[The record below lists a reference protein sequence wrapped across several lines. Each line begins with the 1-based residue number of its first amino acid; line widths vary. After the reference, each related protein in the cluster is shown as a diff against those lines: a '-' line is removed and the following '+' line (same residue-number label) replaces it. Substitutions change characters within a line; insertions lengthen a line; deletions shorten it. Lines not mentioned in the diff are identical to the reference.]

1 MNNEETNSSEIKNI
15 YFNRV
20 FSDTAELFDFVMEN
34 KKLESK
40 FLEEIR
46 DICNSMET
54 LIYMSP
60 YPILF
65 GRISIKIQKKVPKNE
80 KKYIY
85 IDKISMNYSMKVLD

>member
-1 MNNEETNSSEIKNI
+1 
-15 YFNRV
+15 
-20 FSDTAELFDFVMEN
+20 MED

-40 FLEEIR
+40 FLKEIR

-85 IDKISMNYSMKVLD
+85 RQNINELFYEGFGLSINEMNKN